1 MKNIVLLIDKFHK
14 TVCGMLVNLATICLV
29 IMTVS
34 IILQVLLRY
43 FLKMPLRWVEEFAVY
58 LMVWM
63 SYLCLPYLV
72 YADKNVVM
80 ELIYGKFKNTKVK
93 YIFDIFYICFI
104 VFIAVVYFPFSV
116 SSFNVG
122 INIKANLLPITLG
135 VVRII
140 MPVSLFLTAT
150 VALEKLIITLMHL
163 FNIGYV
169 DLFLKDPFSQNQQEE
184 SNEKVNNENKEI
196 KQ

>member
-1 MKNIVLLIDKFHK
+1 MKSIVLYIDKFHK
-14 TVCGMLVNLATICLV
+14 TVCKILVNIATVSLIL
-29 IMTVS
+29 MTAS
-34 IILQVLLRY
+34 IILQVILRY
-43 FLKMPLRWVEEFAVY
+43 FFKMPLRWVEEFAVY

-80 ELIYGKFKNTKVK
+80 ELVYGKFKGTKIK

-116 SSFNVG
+116 SSFKTG
-122 INIKANLLPITLG
+122 LNIHANLLPITLG

-140 MPVSLFLTAT
+140 MPISLFLTIT
-150 VALEKLIITLMHL
+150 VALEKLIIALMHL
-163 FNIGYV
+163 FNVEYV
-169 DLFLKDPFSQNQQEE
+169 NLFLNDPFSQNQQEE
-184 SNEKVNNENKEI
+184 INNKENKEF

>member
-1 MKNIVLLIDKFHK
+1 MKNVIYIIDKFHK
-14 TVCGMLVNLATICLV
+14 TVCGILVNLATICL
-29 IMTVS
+29 IFMTAS

-43 FLKMPLRWVEEFAVY
+43 FFKMPLRWVEEFAVY

-80 ELIYGKFKNTKVK
+80 ELIYGKFKDTKVK

-116 SSFNVG
+116 SSFKTG
-122 INIKANLLPITLG
+122 INISANLLPITLG

-140 MPVSLFLTAT
+140 IPISLFLTIT
-150 VALEKLIITLMHL
+150 VSLEKLIIALMHL
-163 FNIGYV
+163 FNISYA
-169 DLFLKDPFSQNQQEE
+169 DLFLKDPFGNNQKEE
-184 SNEKVNNENKEI
+184 INNENKETR
-196 KQ
+196 Q